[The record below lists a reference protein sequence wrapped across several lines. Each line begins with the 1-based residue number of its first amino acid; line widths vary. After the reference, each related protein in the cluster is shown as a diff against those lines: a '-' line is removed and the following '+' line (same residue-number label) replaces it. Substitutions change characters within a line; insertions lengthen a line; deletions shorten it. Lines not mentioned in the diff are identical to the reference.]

1 MKPYLLIRTNE
12 GRYHQGQVSEDTDDR
27 SNICLQPTFYQQ
39 LGVTLQNEVG
49 PYMSHKLSLAIF
61 ILNGHQANNKN
72 IILSQGAQGV
82 QNLCFYRAYLIL
94 LGFLRSQRSLREIS
108 FFVFQ
113 VSLTSLTGIR
123 GRNAV
128 FMSPKPLISRKSST
142 INSYSSIGIIMWDSC
157 GIT

>member
-49 PYMSHKLSLAIF
+49 PYMSHKLSLAFF

-72 IILSQGAQGV
+72 IILSQGMRGV

-94 LGFLRSQRSLREIS
+94 LGFLRSLREIS
-108 FFVFQ
+108 FLLFQ

-123 GRNAV
+123 GRNAI
-128 FMSPKPLISRKSST
+128 FMSP
-142 INSYSSIGIIMWDSC
+142 
-157 GIT
+157 